1 MAIVQISQITNRKG
15 LQVDLPQ
22 LAGAELG
29 WSTDT
34 RQLYIGNGTLEDG
47 APIIG
52 NTEILTEFSDILNF
66 SNAYTYKGQAAG
78 YTVQTT
84 PSGTPVSQ
92 SLQSW
97 LDQYASVL
105 DFGAV
110 GDGTTDCTEAINWA
124 LYQLYCRESNPQV
137 RRSLFFPAG
146 VYKVSGPINVP
157 SYATLVGEG
166 ADNSVIYRTAGS
178 VFTGTIQATAT
189 MAGATI
195 AGTTLTIA
203 GAITGTISV
212 GMLLSG
218 GTVLPNTYITAGS
231 GTSWTVGVS
240 QTMASATLTGIGA
253 GNTLTIDTISSGTIA
268 VGQILHGTGIA
279 TGTVITAEISP
290 DTWTVNINQ
299 LVSST
304 TTIIGG
310 VQEPVIQTADSL
322 QQTGTNIALGGA
334 VPPSFITIQNMGFQ
348 TVDPSNDVLLVQ
360 AANNCKFQNVTFVG
374 ASDTTGEIDGTS
386 CIVFAAPNGI
396 TTAQIVFDACFLTGT
411 TYGMYN
417 NVDANLATRSIT
429 IQNSIF
435 QFLYQGVNLSA
446 GITGAR
452 IVANAFDNIF
462 AEGIIFKTV
471 SLNASGQ
478 NIFYDVG
485 NHYNGLLSPASSII
499 EFRQDNNI
507 SISDMFQRA
516 DAYST
521 TYSRININNTTS
533 ITTTNG
539 TQLALGTYKRNS
551 GLGRS
556 LSGSVLTPSTL
567 FSIDTNFVQAFSFEY
582 TIERNNA
589 FRTGKVMV
597 ATDGNSANLNWTD
610 DFVEND
616 QTDIALVVTQ
626 AGNIVNVAYTSSPGV
641 IGSIYYSITYLV

>member
-66 SNAYTYKGQAAG
+66 DNAYTYKGQAAG

-97 LDQYASVL
+97 MDQYASVL

-110 GDGTTDCTEAINWA
+110 GDGITDCTEAINWA

-146 VYKVSGPINVP
+146 VYKVSAPINVP

-178 VFTGTIQATAT
+178 VFTGTIS
-189 MAGATI
+189 
-195 AGTTLTIA
+195 GTTLTI
-203 GAITGTISV
+203 I
-212 GMLLSG
+212 
-218 GTVLPNTYITAGS
+218 
-231 GTSWTVGVS
+231 
-240 QTMASATLTGIGA
+240 
-253 GNTLTIDTISSGTIA
+253 TISSGTIA
-268 VGQILHGTGIA
+268 VGQVLHGYGIA
-279 TGTVITAEISP
+279 TGTVITEEISP
-290 DTWTVNINQ
+290 ETWKVNISQ
-299 LVSST
+299 TVSSS

-310 VQEPVIQTADSL
+310 VQEAVIQTADSL

-348 TVDPSNDVLLVQ
+348 TVDPSNDVLLVE
-360 AANNCKFQNVTFVG
+360 AANNCKFQNINLIG

-386 CIVFAAPNGI
+386 CIVFSAPNGI
-396 TTAQIVFDACFLTGT
+396 TTAQIVFDACLLTGA

-417 NVDANLATRSIT
+417 NVDPELATRSIT

-435 QFLYQGVNLSA
+435 QYLYQGVNLTA

-462 AEGIIFKTV
+462 AEGIIFKAV
-471 SLNASGQ
+471 SLNATGQ
-478 NIFYDVG
+478 NIFYNVG
-485 NHYNGLLSPASSII
+485 NHYNSLTNPATSII
-499 EFRQDNNI
+499 DFRQDNNI
-507 SISDMFQRA
+507 SISDMFQRE

-521 TYSRININNTTS
+521 THSRININDTTN

-551 GLGRS
+551 GLAKS
-556 LSGSVLTPSTL
+556 LSGNTLTPATL

-589 FRTGKVMV
+589 FRTGKVTV
-597 ATDGNSANLNWTD
+597 ATDGNSPNLNWSD

-616 QTDIALVVTQ
+616 ETNITLVITQTA
-626 AGNIVNVAYTSSPGV
+626 NIVNVAYTSTPGV
-641 IGSIYYSITYLV
+641 LGSIYYSITYLV